1 MLTIKNSV
9 YATGCTRCRLLTL
22 LLLATTFQASAQIL
36 VDNCNTGPFSISGPS
51 AMNDIVAPGA
61 IGGMRDVQI
70 TNTSVGFMNLN
81 TCPQNNSAPVGNGNM
96 AALEGLKLELTP
108 NPAGDV
114 VTLQLGELSGEQEV
128 SLEIY
133 NSLGQ
138 LLLRQ
143 AFGRVASLSEQIDL
157 GGFGK
162 GLYTVRVK
170 AGSLRLEQKL
180 VISRD

>member
-36 VDNCNTGPFSISGPS
+36 VDNCNTGPFSISGTS

-70 TNTSVGFMNLN
+70 TNTSIGFMNLN

-96 AALEGLKLELTP
+96 AALEGLKLALTP

-138 LLLRQ
+138 LLLQ
-143 AFGRVASLSEQIDL
+143 QSFGRVASLSEQIDL
-157 GGFGK
+157 SNFGK

-170 AGSLRLEQKL
+170 AGSSRFEQKL